1 MFLDLLIVS
10 ECSADKGKGHTSCLF
25 CFSSDTNVELAHRR
39 PDMHGMSREQY
50 IPPTHTWGLWLWGM
64 TPKHSR
70 EEMAGAENASAVVLV
85 GMIAWEGS
93 LY

>member
-1 MFLDLLIVS
+1 
-10 ECSADKGKGHTSCLF
+10 
-25 CFSSDTNVELAHRR
+25 
-39 PDMHGMSREQY
+39 MHGMSREQY